1 MKKLHLSFI
10 FVLVFSQLHI
20 VNAQYLRDSTRVI
33 GLTQVFKSD
42 SINLFTHYSTNQQ
55 FDITLHPTFN
65 IPQIEVVFDDVSV
78 PLFLDFG
85 NSGDILITNAIS
97 SLVNYTISDT
107 VYTYTPSG
115 EVRGV
120 IESVTFPEVS
130 VLGEKFNNV
139 EGNVAN
145 WSIFSTEPI
154 NGIVGLSYLA
164 GKCFTLS
171 YRNQKVGVSSKS
183 INQSF
188 PSLLSSAIDLES
200 FAFHPTGVYFKGMV
214 NNTNAI
220 VYFDTGKSHT
230 MINSDLL
237 PSEMIATDKSGG
249 YYKGEVQLVFGQF
262 QFSIY
267 YPRVKLLR
275 RNINSELP
283 VGIEVGSDVLKFFD
297 ITVGRSGGS
306 NCLFIQN

>member
-1 MKKLHLSFI
+1 M
-10 FVLVFSQLHI
+10 LVSSQLHI
-20 VNAQYLRDSTRVI
+20 VKAQYLRDSTRVI
-33 GLTQVFKSD
+33 GLPQVIKSD
-42 SINLFTHYSTNQQ
+42 SINLFTHYSTSQQ

-65 IPQIEVVFDDVSV
+65 IPQIEVVFNDVSV

-97 SLVNYTISDT
+97 SLVDYTVLDT

-120 IESVTFPEVS
+120 IESVIFPEVR
-130 VLGEKFNNV
+130 VLGEKFTNV
-139 EGNVAN
+139 AGSVAN
-145 WSIFSTEPI
+145 WSIFSTEPT
-154 NGIVGLSYLA
+154 NGIVGLNYLA

-171 YRNQKVGVSSKS
+171 YRNKKIGVSSKS

-188 PSLLSSAIDLES
+188 PSLSNNAIDLET
-200 FAFHPTGVYFKGMV
+200 FAFHPTGVYVKGMV
-214 NNTNAI
+214 NNINTI

-237 PSEMIATDKSGG
+237 PPEMIATDISGS
-249 YYKGEVQLVFGQF
+249 YFKGEVQLVFGQF

-283 VGIEVGSDVLKFFD
+283 VGIEVGSDMLNFFD
-297 ITVGRSGGS
+297 ITVDRSGGS

>member
-1 MKKLHLSFI
+1 LHQT
-10 FVLVFSQLHI
+10 FS
-20 VNAQYLRDSTRVI
+20 
-33 GLTQVFKSD
+33 
-42 SINLFTHYSTNQQ
+42 
-55 FDITLHPTFN
+55 
-65 IPQIEVVFDDVSV
+65 IPQIEAVFDDVSV

-97 SLVNYTISDT
+97 SFVDYTVSDT

-120 IESVTFPEVS
+120 IESVTFPEVTM
-130 VLGEKFNNV
+130 LGEKFTNV

-154 NGIVGLSYLA
+154 NGIVGLNYLA

-171 YRNQKVGVSSKS
+171 YRNKKIGVSSKS

-188 PSLLSSAIDLES
+188 PSLSNNAIDLET

-214 NNTNAI
+214 NNINAI

-237 PSEMIATDKSGG
+237 PSEMIATDKSGS

-297 ITVGRSGGS
+297 VTVDRSGDR
-306 NCLFIQN
+306 NYLFIQN

>member
-1 MKKLHLSFI
+1 MKFLHLVFLL
-10 FVLVFSQLHI
+10 VLGLSQFQTT
-20 VNAQYLRDSTRVI
+20 NAQYLRDSTRVI
-33 GLTQVFKSD
+33 GLSQGSDSD
-42 SINLFTHYSTNQQ
+42 SINLFTHYLSNEQ
-55 FDITLHPTFN
+55 FNISLHPTFN

-97 SLVNYTISDT
+97 SLVDYSVSDT
-107 VYTYTPSG
+107 IYTYTPSG

-120 IESVTFPEVS
+120 IESVIFPEVR
-130 VLGEKFNNV
+130 VLGEKFTNV
-139 EGNVAN
+139 AGNVAN

-154 NGIVGLSYLA
+154 NGIVGLNYLA

-171 YRNQKVGVSSKS
+171 CRNLKIGVSSKS

-188 PSLLSSAIDLES
+188 PSLSNNAIDLET

-214 NNTNAI
+214 NNINAI

-230 MINSDLL
+230 MINSELL
-237 PSEMIATDKSGG
+237 PPEMIATDKSGG

-297 ITVGRSGGS
+297 VTVDRSGDR
-306 NCLFIQN
+306 NYLFIQN